1 MNPIEARF
9 NEDRLDWLTCADGV
23 ERLIHSW
30 LPSNYEPKGV
40 LLAIHGGMAHAGD
53 YCTLAEAFKP
63 LGWVTSSFDMRGHTG
78 QRRILINR
86 FADFLEDLELFIDWV
101 ETAFPDLPI
110 FIVGHSMGGLI
121 AAHYELKQHHANRSI
136 AKKHRPTIKGYVLSS
151 PFWANAVKL
160 PGFLVTLSGLLS
172 TLLPNF
178 KAPLEDFTDTLTH
191 DKAITARHRQDEANL
206 LRGQEAS
213 FRFAHELLQA
223 QKLIP
228 AQIQYWSRPV
238 FAAIAGDDCLS
249 DSKQVLQLLDEI
261 SRSLLTQQFYAD
273 NYHENFNELN
283 RAEIFDAIA
292 EWLDA
297 QLASSHGDQ
306 SI

>member
-1 MNPIEARF
+1 MNQIQAQF

-30 LPSNYEPKGV
+30 LPSDARPRGV

-78 QRRILINR
+78 QRRIRINR
-86 FADFLEDLELFIDWV
+86 FADFLEDLDLFIEWV
-101 ETAFPDLPI
+101 ETTFPNLPI

-121 AAHYELKQHHANRSI
+121 AAHYELKQHQTNPAIANHQR
-136 AKKHRPTIKGYVLSS
+136 AAIKGYVLSS
-151 PFWANAVKL
+151 PFWANAVQL
-160 PGFLVTLSGLLS
+160 PSFLVALSGLLS
-172 TLLPNF
+172 ALLPNA

-191 DKAITARHRQDEANL
+191 DKAITARHRQDEASL

-223 QKLIP
+223 QKLIAP
-228 AQIQYWSRPV
+228 KIQHWSRPV

-249 DSKQVLQLLDEI
+249 DSKQVLELLSKI
-261 SRSLLTQQFYAD
+261 SPTLLTEQFYAD

-283 RAEIFDAIA
+283 RAEIFATIA

-297 QLASSHGDQ
+297 QLASSYSDQ
-306 SI
+306 SV